1 MQLTKLHV
9 KNLRSIRD
17 SGEFPL
23 KSLFSIV
30 GENNTGKS
38 NLLRAIEVLLS
49 PGSGKLSCEDF
60 NDISTPITIKGVFDN
75 LSATEKSR
83 WRSYLVEHTL
93 SLEKHI
99 ALTTDERTDETK
111 LEAEFHGYK
120 AEPAPWYL
128 SLQKIQS
135 KYGERPK
142 WADL

>member
-49 PGSGKLSCEDF
+49 AGSGKLSREDF
-60 NDISTPITIKGVFDN
+60 NDIGDVPPS
-75 LSATEKSR
+75 
-83 WRSYLVEHTL
+83 
-93 SLEKHI
+93 
-99 ALTTDERTDETK
+99 
-111 LEAEFHGYK
+111 
-120 AEPAPWYL
+120 
-128 SLQKIQS
+128 
-135 KYGERPK
+135 
-142 WADL
+142 